1 MADKKISALP
11 AATVPLG
18 GTEVLPIVQGGTT
31 DKVSVSDLTAGRT
44 PLVAGVRATNAT
56 AANFRGY
63 EIGNTD
69 GDATV
74 FGFWKMELSTGVS
87 RIASGFT
94 GWGGALA
101 LTTNGVDRLS
111 ISSSGDVTTNTGN
124 LVIGTAGKGIDFS
137 ANTHA
142 AGMTSELLNDYEEG
156 TWTPTDASGAGL
168 TFTVNFARYT
178 KVGNLVTANGFI
190 TFPSTANTSAITI
203 SLPYLAAN
211 SVVGS
216 AGSDS
221 ASNAVNILTAGG
233 AAQFTVRNNQLTPLT
248 NANLSGVFLFF
259 SVTYQV

>member
-74 FGFWKMELSTGVS
+74 FGFWKMELSTGLS

-124 LVIGTAGKGIDFS
+124 LVIGTTGKGIDFS
-137 ANTHA
+137 AATHA

-156 TWTPTDASGAGL
+156 TWTPTGNNVTFASASGK
-168 TFTVNFARYT
+168 YT
-178 KVGNLVTANGFI
+178 KIGRQVTV
-190 TFPSTANTSAITI
+190 TFDVTMPSTANADQCQLQGLPFTVGSGGGASIGYTTNSNVVTFLAGDTGTS
-203 SLPYLAAN
+203 LNGYLFGGSALAN
-211 SVVGS
+211 VTYSGARVVGS
-216 AGSDS
+216 C
-221 ASNAVNILTAGG
+221 
-233 AAQFTVRNNQLTPLT
+233 
-248 NANLSGVFLFF
+248 
-259 SVTYQV
+259 TYFV